1 MNHVKGLI
9 ILLACLFCLLPADL
23 SAQYEIE
30 ARVDKN
36 EVGFGDSLTLVISI
50 TQRMTNGGSVRSVT
64 PDIGE
69 IPGFDIASTR
79 TGHSTSWVNGAGMT
93 QSQVVYELV
102 PREPGKKTI
111 PSFSFKDPDGKVHS
125 TEAIEINVL
134 PPEEKE
140 PQPEETAVSDSG
152 EEAGSSGILI
162 LLLAGV
168 VVFFV
173 LLSLPFII
181 SVLIGRKSEQRSENI
196 EDAEIVTES
205 LNEKPEPVKEK
216 RPEIDFAAELASLKR
231 RNPEVDGEF
240 YRQFFALFKQAAVQ
254 RGAGLSD
261 DLTPD
266 EMLTRIRAM
275 NSGEALKQAAIR
287 LGVDMEMVLYAGG
300 MPTRNFN
307 AVEEDVR
314 TVLNGI
320 D

>member
-9 ILLACLFCLLPADL
+9 MLLACLFCLFPADL

-36 EVGFGDSLTLVISI
+36 EIGFGDSLTLVISI
-50 TQRMTNGGSVRSVT
+50 TQRMTNGGSVRSLT
-64 PDIGE
+64 PNIGE

-79 TGHSTSWVNGAGMT
+79 TGHSTSWVNGAGMS

-125 TEAIEINVL
+125 SEAIEVNVL
-134 PPEEKE
+134 PPEEE
-140 PQPEETAVSDSG
+140 AQPQEVAAPDNGEKSG
-152 EEAGSSGILI
+152 SGGIFN
-162 LLLAGV
+162 LLLAGG

-181 SVLIGRKSEQRSENI
+181 SILIGRKSESRSENI
-196 EDAEIVTES
+196 EDAEIVAEGLTETA
-205 LNEKPEPVKEK
+205 EPVKER
-216 RPEIDFAAELASLKR
+216 RPEIDFAAEIAALKR

-275 NSGEALKQAAIR
+275 SSSEALKQAAIR
-287 LGVDMEMVLYAGG
+287 LGADMEMVMYAGG
-300 MPTRNFN
+300 LPTRNFN
-307 AVEEDVR
+307 TVEEDVR